1 MEVIYPRCAGL
12 DLHRDKIVACVRVAK
27 GQKVEREVKEF
38 GTSTRELLRLSDWM
52 ASFKVTHVAMES
64 TGVLW
69 KPVWHI
75 LAGSFELTLGNAKHM
90 KNLRGKKTDV
100 KDAVWIADLHA
111 HGLIRSSFVPPQ
123 EIQELRDLTRTRK
136 QMMRE
141 RARHIQ
147 RIQKVLQDANIKLTS
162 VLTDIMGTSGRR
174 VLTAILDG
182 ETDAQKLAQLV
193 DWRVK
198 APRAQIVDALQGRV
212 TDHHRFIIGLHLRQ
226 IGEVD
231 SMVSELEGRIEKSLE
246 PFRELVDRL
255 CGMPGISFAAAAVII
270 AETGGATKAFPTDD
284 DMVAWA
290 GLSPG
295 MNESAGKKKSTR
307 TQRQRWLKTTMTQCA
322 WAASKKRDSFFQ
334 ARYHRIKAR
343 RGKKKAVVAIAGSM
357 LRAIYHMMENGT
369 EYQDPGPTY
378 YDQVQRKKTA
388 QRLARR
394 LERLGYSVELK
405 KAA

>member
-1 MEVIYPRCAGL
+1 MEVIYSRCAGL

-27 GQKVEREVKEF
+27 GQKVDREVKEF
-38 GTSTRELLRLSDWM
+38 GTSTRALLLLSDWM
-52 ASFKVTHVAMES
+52 ASFRVTHVAMES

-75 LAGSFELTLGNAKHM
+75 LAGSFELTLGNAKQM

-141 RARHIQ
+141 RGRHVQ

-174 VLTAILDG
+174 ILKALLDG
-182 ETDAQKLAQLV
+182 ETDPQKLALLC

-226 IGEVD
+226 IGEVE
-231 SMVSELEGRIEKSLE
+231 SMVSELEGRIAKALD
-246 PFRELVDRL
+246 PFRGLVDRL
-255 CGMPGISFAAAAVII
+255 CGMPGISVDAAAVII
-270 AETGGATKAFPTDD
+270 AETGGTTKAFPTDD

-343 RGKKKAVVAIAGSM
+343 RGKKKAVVAVAGSM
-357 LRAIYHMMENGT
+357 LRAIYHMMNNGT

-378 YDQVQRKKTA
+378 YDHVQRKKTA